1 MKICLVTAFPP
12 GRGGLSEYGFHIASE
27 LQRNSNISLTVLADT
42 LEDTQPEP
50 EGFTVSRCWSF
61 NDPKSMTTLWAA
73 IRREKPDVVWFNLI
87 FSTFGRNPL
96 AAFCGLALP
105 LLTRL
110 SGFYTHVTLHHLMD
124 TIDLNDAG
132 VRYPRLYQFAGTVA
146 TKLLLKSNS
155 LSVLVSAH
163 RKVLQEKYGSR
174 NVHFRAHGIF
184 TQYPE
189 RPDYSRRGNPYH
201 RILAFG
207 KWGTYKKLEPI
218 CEAFHLVAKRIP
230 NVKLVIAGGN
240 HPGAPGYVE
249 SIAKKFANEPRIEFT
264 GYVAESDIPNLFQSS
279 SVAVMPYSSAT
290 GSSGVAHLACTYGVP
305 IVSTDIAEFHAMA
318 DEEDLA
324 MEFCEVGNT
333 ADLANR
339 LIELFESPER
349 QEAMAEQNFAAAV
362 RMTMPRI
369 ANRYLRH
376 FDLEQKTRALKAIQ
390 RFRRLPRWLHS
401 GVFANMSAAWN
412 FSATNSLM
420 QSLPS
425 GRESMDLSHGFGS
438 GRVSG
443 AVVSIDQNRGYES
456 GWPNAAVAGMEH
468 DTQHGNAEPIPL
480 FTITDGDAAA

>member
-12 GRGGLSEYGFHIASE
+12 GRGGLSEYGYHIASE
-27 LQRNSNISLTVLADT
+27 LQRNPNISLTVLADT
-42 LEDTQPEP
+42 LEDAQPEP

-61 NDPKSMTTLWAA
+61 DDPKSMTTLWAA

-124 TIDLNDAG
+124 TIDLDDAG
-132 VRYPRLYQFAGTVA
+132 VRCPRFYQLAGKVA
-146 TKLLLKSNS
+146 TKLLLQANS

-163 RKVLQEKYGSR
+163 RIVLREKYGSH

-189 RPDYSRRGNPYH
+189 RPDFSRRGNPDH

-207 KWGTYKKLEPI
+207 KWGTYKRLEPI
-218 CEAFHLVAKRIP
+218 CEAFRLVADRIP
-230 NVKLVIAGGN
+230 KVKLVIAGGS

-249 SIAKKFANEPRIEFT
+249 SIAEKYKDEPRIEFT
-264 GYVAESDIPNLFQSS
+264 GYVEESDIPNMFQSS

-290 GSSGVAHLACTYGVP
+290 GSSGIAHLACTYGVP
-305 IVSTDIAEFHAMA
+305 IISTDIAEFHTMA
-318 DEEDLA
+318 EEEDLA

-339 LIELFESPER
+339 LVELLESPEK
-349 QEAMAEQNFAAAV
+349 QAAMAEQNFSAAL

-376 FDLEQKTRALKAIQ
+376 FDLEQKTVALKAIQ

-401 GVFANMSAAWN
+401 GTFANLSAAWN
-412 FSATNSLM
+412 FPAISSLI
-420 QSLPS
+420 QDLPI
-425 GRESMDLSHGFGS
+425 GRESIALEHGLGGES
-438 GRVSG
+438 AS
-443 AVVSIDQNRGYES
+443 VVSIDQNRGYES
-456 GWPNAAVAGMEH
+456 GWPNVAVAGTEH
-468 DTQHGNAEPIPL
+468 ENQHGKNAEPIPL